1 MTAIASGTR
10 GARPGRRGP
19 VRWPLHIVLLVGCL
33 GMLYPIAWM
42 IGGSFKQDSDIFS
55 QLSPLPLSP
64 TIRAYIDGWN
74 APGGSF
80 GRFFLNS
87 LIIAGCCVVGN
98 VLACSLAAYAFARL
112 RFKLRNLWFSIMFLS
127 IMMPLH
133 AILIPQYILYYHLG
147 WINTF
152 LPLIVPKFLA
162 TDTFFIFLMVQFI
175 RSIPR
180 ELDEAA
186 RVDGSS
192 IAGIYVW
199 IILPLLRPALI
210 TTVIFTFIWTYND
223 FFPQLLYL
231 SAPTSQTVPVALA
244 NFVDSSS
251 ASGTSSYGSL
261 LAMSALSLVPTFIV
275 FVLSQRRLVDGIA
288 TTGIRG

>member
-1 MTAIASGTR
+1 MTPMGSSARTR
-10 GARPGRRGP
+10 RANRKPA
-19 VRWPLHIVLLVGCL
+19 RWPLHIVLLIGCVL
-33 GMLYPIAWM
+33 MLYPIAWM
-42 IGGSFKQDSDIFS
+42 IGGSFKQESDIFS
-55 QLSPLPLSP
+55 QLSPIPLTP
-64 TIRAYIDGWN
+64 AIHAYIDGWN
-74 APGGSF
+74 SPGGSF

-87 LIIAGCCVVGN
+87 LIIAACCVVGN
-98 VLACSLAAYAFARL
+98 VFACSLAAYAFARL
-112 RFKLRNLWFSIMFLS
+112 RFKLRRLWFSIMFLS
-127 IMMPLH
+127 IMLPMH
-133 AILIPQYILYYHLG
+133 AILIPQYIEFYRLG

-162 TDTFFIFLMVQFI
+162 TDAFFIFLMVQFI

-186 RVDGSS
+186 RVDGCTF
-192 IAGIYVW
+192 AGTFWWV
-199 IILPLLRPALI
+199 ILPLLRPAII

-231 SAPTSQTVPVALA
+231 STPQNQTVPVALA

-251 ASGTSSYGSL
+251 ASGSSSYGSL
-261 LAMSALSLVPTFIV
+261 LAMSTLSLVPTFIV
-275 FVLSQRRLVDGIA
+275 FVVSQRRLVAGIA